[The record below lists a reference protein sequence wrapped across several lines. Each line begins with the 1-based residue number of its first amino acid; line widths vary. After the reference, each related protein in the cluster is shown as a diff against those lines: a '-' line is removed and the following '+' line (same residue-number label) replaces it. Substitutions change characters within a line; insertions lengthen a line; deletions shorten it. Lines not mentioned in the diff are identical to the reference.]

1 MLPASNRGAGMNMGF
16 PDVCLTPAPPA
27 PPIPVPYPNIAM
39 NAQAVGFAPTVMV
52 SMMNALNIG
61 TRIAMSSGDEAGVA
75 HPTIKGGSGYVMGNP
90 IVSINKLPAINLT
103 CPTNSNN
110 MNDAVGAV
118 LVPSA
123 VNVTYAFAGADGELE
138 ALGDRIT
145 SGDPGRPAVE
155 HTLLEEGVGYLAV
168 RLVTRDLAA
177 RVSAA
182 RRALGAE
189 GARGLL
195 LDLRGNPGGDVAA
208 ALATASLFV
217 PAGTPLARWME
228 PDGDER
234 TERARGSG
242 DTHTPLVVLVDE
254 HTASSAELLA
264 SCWQCS
270 GRALLVGGSTF
281 GKGVATTA
289 RGELAAELRLPN
301 GAPWHGV
308 GLRPDLPVA
317 AGLQPDG
324 TDPRLQAALLLLRAL
339 LERAR

>member
-1 MLPASNRGAGMNMGF
+1 
-16 PDVCLTPAPPA
+16 
-27 PPIPVPYPNIAM
+27 
-39 NAQAVGFAPTVMV
+39 
-52 SMMNALNIG
+52 
-61 TRIAMSSGDEAGVA
+61 
-75 HPTIKGGSGYVMGNP
+75 MGNP

-123 VNVTYAFAGADGELE
+123 VNVTYAFAGAEGELE
-138 ALGDRIT
+138 ALGTRIT

-182 RRALGAE
+182 RRALVAA
-189 GARGLL
+189 GARGFL

-208 ALATASLFV
+208 AFATASLFV
-217 PAGTPLARWME
+217 ASGTPLARWIE

-234 TERARGSG
+234 TESSRGVG

-254 HTASSAELLA
+254 FTASSAELLA
-264 SCWQCS
+264 GSLQVS
-270 GRALLVGGSTF
+270 ERALLVGGATF
-281 GKGVATTA
+281 GKGFATTP
-289 RGELAAELRLPN
+289 GGHLAAELRLPSGVRLQ
-301 GAPWHGV
+301 GA
-308 GLRPDLPVA
+308 GLVPDLPVPEGILA
-317 AGLQPDG
+317 DG